1 MLSQANGIPAKT
13 RAVLAVFGNSAL
25 WRGVF
30 GGAKLLRGLGMT
42 KGSGKLGAMLGM
54 VAATTPRFENSRRPS
69 PVARSPLRGTVV
81 LFRGC
86 VMDVL
91 FRHVHDAT
99 RRTLEVN
106 GYRVVEAAGQG
117 CCGAPHEHAG
127 DGVSARR
134 LAAKN
139 VATLADRADFIV
151 VNSAGCGALLR
162 DYNHLLNDTAA
173 ERFAGKVRDVSELLA
188 QAGPVAGA
196 EVAREVAY
204 DAPCHLQHAQK
215 VHAEPLAM
223 LRSIPGLRLRLLPGH
238 DRCCGGAG
246 AYSMLQPEMSGLVLA
261 DKVATI
267 RDANPRPDLI
277 ATGNPGCIMQIGAG
291 LQAAGLSI
299 PVVHPVEL
307 LDLSYAGAGL
317 YA

>member
-1 MLSQANGIPAKT
+1 
-13 RAVLAVFGNSAL
+13 
-25 WRGVF
+25 
-30 GGAKLLRGLGMT
+30 
-42 KGSGKLGAMLGM
+42 
-54 VAATTPRFENSRRPS
+54 
-69 PVARSPLRGTVV
+69 
-81 LFRGC
+81 
-86 VMDVL
+86 MDVL
-91 FRHVHDAT
+91 FTHVHDAT
-99 RRTLEVN
+99 RRTLEAN
-106 GYRVVEAAGQG
+106 GYRVVEAQGQG

-127 DGVSARR
+127 DGASARR
-134 LAAKN
+134 LAQKN
-139 VATLADRADFIV
+139 VAALTDRADFIV

-162 DYNHLLNDTAA
+162 DYNHLLGDDAA
-173 ERFAGKVRDVSELLA
+173 ERFAAKVRDVSELLV
-188 QAGPVAGA
+188 QAGPVRGA
-196 EVAREVAY
+196 PVAKDVAY

-223 LRSIPGLRLRLLPGH
+223 LRSIPDLRLRLLPGH

-261 DKVATI
+261 DKIASI
-267 RDANPRPDLI
+267 RDANPRPELI

-291 LQAAGLSI
+291 LAAANLPI